1 MPESPIRKLV
11 PFAEEA
17 KSKGIH
23 VHHLNIGQPDIYSP
37 SSSLDAVRIF
47 GDKVVEYSHSSG
59 LETYRRKLADYYKKQ
74 DLDIEHTE
82 LMITTGG
89 SEALLFALNSCLDP
103 GDEIIVPEPF
113 YANYNGFSISAGIN
127 VVPLATSIESNFALP
142 KIDEFEKLIT
152 P

>member
-1 MPESPIRKLV
+1 MPIISEKGRNMPESPIRKLV

-23 VHHLNIGQPDIYSP
+23 VHHLNIGQPDINSP
-37 SSSLDAVRIF
+37 SSSLDAVRNF

-89 SEALLFALNSCLDP
+89 SEALLFALNSCLSSIF
-103 GDEIIVPEPF
+103 GISKSFKVNKNLLAPE
-113 YANYNGFSISAGIN
+113 
-127 VVPLATSIESNFALP
+127 
-142 KIDEFEKLIT
+142 
-152 P
+152 